1 MQKNVFGAILK
12 YFIQGLLF
20 ITPVTITIYVI
31 YNTIGFFDEL
41 FPYLRVPGLGLI
53 LVLVSITL
61 FGLLAS
67 TIIVRPL
74 LAFLEDI
81 IRRIPLLNLIYT
93 PVKEFMTAVVGD
105 KRKFKEPVLVKIA
118 ENGKLFKLGFV
129 TNRDLSKIGLT
140 DEMIAVY
147 LPHSYAFSG
156 NLFVVPAANVTLLEA
171 QSTEVMKFILTAG
184 VTEIGVK
191 QNPTQ

>member
-1 MQKNVFGAILK
+1 MKKSVFSSILK
-12 YFIQGLLF
+12 YFVQGLLF
-20 ITPVTITIYVI
+20 ITPVTITLYVI
-31 YNTIGFFDEL
+31 YNTVGFFDKL
-41 FPYLRVPGLGLI
+41 FPYLKIPGLGLI

-61 FGLLAS
+61 FGVLAS
-67 TIIVRPL
+67 TIIVKPL
-74 LAFLEDI
+74 LAFLEDL

-105 KRKFKEPVLVKIA
+105 KRKFKEPVLVKIS
-118 ENGKLFKLGFV
+118 ENGQLYKLGFV

-140 DEMIAVY
+140 QEMIAVY

-156 NLFVVPAANVTLLEA
+156 NLFVVPAENVTPIEA

-191 QNPTQ
+191 QNP